1 MKKSIKAG
9 PGSTHLTRLS
19 IGDHRRS
26 FYRSAVLGRA
36 SGITIIETLVVLAI
50 AGILFALMVSSGRG
64 TLESQQEQAAIRSI
78 QQSIWQ
84 GSSAASARGRN
95 TELTLTGRRID
106 VREVDSG
113 RLVRTEELPA
123 GVLTNLPRLV
133 FTPPGKISTDSFALV
148 ADGISVSTSRG
159 TTTLRVS
166 VIGEVIAEKE

>member
-1 MKKSIKAG
+1 
-9 PGSTHLTRLS
+9 
-19 IGDHRRS
+19 
-26 FYRSAVLGRA
+26 
-36 SGITIIETLVVLAI
+36 
-50 AGILFALMVSSGRG
+50 
-64 TLESQQEQAAIRSI
+64 
-78 QQSIWQ
+78 
-84 GSSAASARGRN
+84 
-95 TELTLTGRRID
+95 LTGRRID